1 MNDWLRDLFRDRPW
15 WMNALMVFSAYM
27 AFVYLPWDIF
37 WKPVAEDQEVWFGY
51 TFTGWA
57 AKLMAFPHVIVY
69 AAAAYGF
76 RRRRPWVCSWGAV
89 YTGQI
94 AFGMLVWSV
103 AKYGGFLGWF
113 LGLIP
118 MLAFAALAVLL
129 WNSREH
135 FFAPPPPLRERY
147 GDWGL
152 VTGASAGIGAEF
164 ARALAREG
172 VSLVLTGR
180 REDRL
185 RELASELEKC
195 HSVAT
200 RIVALDL
207 AQPDGSDRLAA
218 ALEDIEIGILVN
230 NAGLG
235 YVGRF
240 DKQDRERL
248 LGLVQV
254 NCVAPLVL
262 THRMLPGMLS
272 RGRGA
277 VIFSGSAAGR
287 QPVPLH
293 AVYSATKAFDQ
304 LLAEALW
311 AELRGSGID
320 VLVLEPGTTETE
332 FQQVAGQIEHR
343 GQSPQQ
349 VVQVAL
355 DALGQ
360 QPSVVSGWLNW
371 IRANLGVRF
380 GSRPL
385 VAYIARE
392 ATARVTPAEM
402 R

>member
-1 MNDWLRDLFRDRPW
+1 MC
-15 WMNALMVFSAYM
+15 
-27 AFVYLPWDIF
+27 
-37 WKPVAEDQEVWFGY
+37 
-51 TFTGWA
+51 T
-57 AKLMAFPHVIVY
+57 
-69 AAAAYGF
+69 
-76 RRRRPWVCSWGAV
+76 WGAA

-103 AKYGGFLGWF
+103 AKYGSFLGWL
-113 LGLIP
+113 LGLISALP
-118 MLAFAALAVLL
+118 FAALAVLL
-129 WNSREH
+129 WNSRDH
-135 FFAPPPPLRERY
+135 FFARPPRLCERY

-172 VSLVLTGR
+172 VSLILTGR

-185 RELASELEKC
+185 RDLAGELEKC

-200 RIVALDL
+200 RVLAIDL
-207 AQPDGSDRLAA
+207 AQPDGPDRLAA
-218 ALEDIEIGILVN
+218 ELEDIEVGILVN

-240 DKQDRERL
+240 DKQDRDRL
-248 LGLVQV
+248 RGLVQV

-262 THRMLPGMLS
+262 THSVLPGMRR

-277 VIFSGSAAGR
+277 VIFTGSAAGR

-311 AELRGSGID
+311 AELRSSGID

-332 FQQVAGQIEHR
+332 FQQVAGQIDHR
-343 GQSPQQ
+343 GQTPQQ

-371 IRANLGVRF
+371 IRANLGMRL

-392 ATARVTPAEM
+392 ATARLTPAEM